1 MTELI
6 AFDRAAGYYDA
17 TRGFPPG
24 EDINAAAFL
33 AQVAGIQPTSRVL
46 EIGVGTG
53 RIAVPL
59 RAHTGL
65 FVGVDISVPMMDVLR
80 DKQRQAAQQVQVVL
94 GDVQRLPLPAAS
106 VDYVLAVHILHLVP
120 DAEQTLR
127 EAARVLRPG
136 GLMLD
141 GKNDPELSGF
151 TPIWDAWR
159 SATKAGDPRDAR
171 WERSR
176 TIFEALG
183 WRQQGEPQRY
193 SFIYQQS
200 PAHFAD
206 RFRKRQI
213 SSTWAMDDATWQ
225 AGVDAVE
232 QAIRDHFPDPDAV
245 QAVGSS
251 FTVRM
256 FAPPA

>member
-1 MTELI
+1 MTDLI

-24 EDINAAAFL
+24 EDLNAAAFL
-33 AQVAGIQPTSRVL
+33 AQAAGIQPHSRVL

-59 RAHTGL
+59 SVHTGL
-65 FVGVDISVPMMDVLR
+65 FVGVDISQPMMAVML
-80 DKQRQAAQQVQVVL
+80 DKQRAARNPVRPVL

-106 VDYVLAVHILHLVP
+106 VDFVLAVHILHLVP

-127 EAARVLRPG
+127 EAARVLRPDG
-136 GLMLD
+136 RMLD

-151 TPIWDAWR
+151 SPLWDAWR
-159 SATKAGDPRDAR
+159 DATQSGDPRSAR
-171 WERSR
+171 WQRSR
-176 TIFEALG
+176 VIFEELG
-183 WRQQGEPQRY
+183 WRQVGEPHSYQ
-193 SFIYQQS
+193 FTYQQS
-200 PAHFAD
+200 PSSFAD

-213 SSTWAMDDATWQ
+213 SSTWAMDDAIWQ

-232 QAIRDHFPDPDAV
+232 QAIRDHYPDPNAV
-245 QAVGSS
+245 QEISAGFS
-251 FTVRM
+251 VRI